1 MSKDIQAKDVKRLL
15 IKVYNKY
22 QRGVIPERQANKEAY
37 LLNSILRAIEATDLE
52 ERIGKLEEVHNSRK
66 F

>member
-52 ERIGKLEEVHNSRK
+52 DRIVKLEEIHNSRK